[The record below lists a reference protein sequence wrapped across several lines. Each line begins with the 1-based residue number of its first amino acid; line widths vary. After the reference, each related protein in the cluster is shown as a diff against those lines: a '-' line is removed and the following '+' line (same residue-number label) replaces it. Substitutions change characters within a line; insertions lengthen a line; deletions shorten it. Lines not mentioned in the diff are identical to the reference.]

1 MSVFTALL
9 RRVVLGARHIIVF
22 GTPDKRATFIC
33 WMHKARSLANVYYW
47 NKLYNKNNN
56 NKVFEMYLPKE
67 DALQIM

>member
-1 MSVFTALL
+1 MK
-9 RRVVLGARHIIVF
+9 VF

-56 NKVFEMYLPKE
+56 NKVFEMYLPKRRCFTNYS
-67 DALQIM
+67 DNRI